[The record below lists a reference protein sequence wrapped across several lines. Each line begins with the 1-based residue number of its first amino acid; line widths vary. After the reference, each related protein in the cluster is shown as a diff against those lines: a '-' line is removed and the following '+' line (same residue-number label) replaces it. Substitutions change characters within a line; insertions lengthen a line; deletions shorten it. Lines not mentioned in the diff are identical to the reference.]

1 MSINLLFWNVRGIN
15 DKKKHSD
22 FSNWF
27 NVNKVSIGAILESHV
42 KESNLSTEMTALCPG
57 WSFFSNHSEDE
68 DGRII
73 IFWKHPVQVSILQK
87 SKQAMTVSVQY
98 PDSPSFSVTA
108 VYAANNVD
116 ERRELWKNL
125 VDTQALLS
133 LNLSSWIIGGDF
145 NEITHCA
152 EHSETTFNQITP
164 HMIELSA
171 CFEDLEVR
179 DLRYHG
185 PRFTW
190 TNKQPDDPVAK
201 NLDRILVNEHWLQ
214 AFPLCQ
220 AYFSAPII
228 SDHSPGL
235 VKLDCGKQ
243 VAGSKPFKFFNYLV
257 RHPDFR
263 STIEAGWEISPE
275 DSWTLS
281 SLSKKQKLLKKFLKS
296 LNKDNF
302 SDIQKRVR
310 ETALLL
316 QDLQVNSLTNPS
328 ESSFQAKRTCRDKLS
343 FLKTIEEFFFHQKSI
358 IKWLQLGDQNTGFF
372 HKIAKARNFY
382 NAIHSL
388 LDLQGVVVSTPQEVG
403 NLAVCHFKAILRP
416 PLTAV
421 TPHLLPL
428 VQFFT
433 VYHCSED
440 MRLTLAKISS
450 MRL

>member
-1 MSINLLFWNVRGIN
+1 
-15 DKKKHSD
+15 
-22 FSNWF
+22 
-27 NVNKVSIGAILESHV
+27 
-42 KESNLSTEMTALCPG
+42 
-57 WSFFSNHSEDE
+57 
-68 DGRII
+68 
-73 IFWKHPVQVSILQK
+73 
-87 SKQAMTVSVQY
+87 MTVSVQY

>member
-1 MSINLLFWNVRGIN
+1 
-15 DKKKHSD
+15 
-22 FSNWF
+22 
-27 NVNKVSIGAILESHV
+27 
-42 KESNLSTEMTALCPG
+42 
-57 WSFFSNHSEDE
+57 
-68 DGRII
+68 
-73 IFWKHPVQVSILQK
+73 
-87 SKQAMTVSVQY
+87 MTVSVQY

-190 TNKQPDDPVAK
+190 TNKQQDDPVAK
-201 NLDRILVNEHWLQ
+201 KLDRILVNEHWLQ

-316 QDLQVNSLTNPS
+316 QDLQ
-328 ESSFQAKRTCRDKLS
+328 
-343 FLKTIEEFFFHQKSI
+343 
-358 IKWLQLGDQNTGFF
+358 
-372 HKIAKARNFY
+372 
-382 NAIHSL
+382 
-388 LDLQGVVVSTPQEVG
+388 EVG
-403 NLAVCHFKAILRP
+403 NLAVCHFKAILGH
-416 PLTAV
+416 PLTAI